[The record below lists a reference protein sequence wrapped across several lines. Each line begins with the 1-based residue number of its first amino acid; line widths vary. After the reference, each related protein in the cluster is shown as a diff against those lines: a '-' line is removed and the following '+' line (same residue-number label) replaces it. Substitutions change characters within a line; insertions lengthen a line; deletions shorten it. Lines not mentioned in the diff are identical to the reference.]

1 MRLLLVIFIATSLA
15 WSGCGVYSFTGID
28 TSGAESVSV
37 EFFRMQTPMA
47 SQDFATQ
54 ITEKLKDQLQQ
65 QSPLSLVDQKGD
77 LNYAG
82 AIIDYRVNTA
92 AVQSNETASYNR
104 LSVTIKLSYTNSIE
118 KDKSFDK
125 SFTEYADFDSSL
137 DLLSVEQVLWDEIME
152 KLVQSIY
159 NDSLGNW

>member
-1 MRLLLVIFIATSLA
+1 
-15 WSGCGVYSFTGID
+15 
-28 TSGAESVSV
+28 
-37 EFFRMQTPMA
+37 MQTPMA